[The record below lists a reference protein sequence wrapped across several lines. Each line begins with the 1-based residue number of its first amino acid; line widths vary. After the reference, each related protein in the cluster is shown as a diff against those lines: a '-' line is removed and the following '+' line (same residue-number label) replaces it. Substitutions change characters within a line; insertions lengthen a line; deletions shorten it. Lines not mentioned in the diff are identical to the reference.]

1 MAQTKNSMSKL
12 VRLTTLRDSL
22 LDCCKESVK
31 NADEWQTFHDMLAKV
46 VDMISDE
53 HRRLGYMAVYPIVNG
68 SAQEAL
74 FEGTRE
80 QCKIYTDI
88 LLENKPEM
96 KGNIIGI
103 TTAVIP
109 IKYFLDFIHSIPCN
123 TTNNMTK
130 LDNIAFSGMNPS
142 PRRAKLSTL

>member
-1 MAQTKNSMSKL
+1 MANKKNSMSKL
-12 VRLTTLRDSL
+12 DRLTMLRYAL
-22 LDCCKESVK
+22 LDCCLDSVK

-46 VDMISDE
+46 KDMISDE

-96 KGNIIGI
+96 KGNII
-103 TTAVIP
+103 V
-109 IKYFLDFIHSIPCN
+109 LE
-123 TTNNMTK
+123 
-130 LDNIAFSGMNPS
+130 L
-142 PRRAKLSTL
+142 

>member
-12 VRLTTLRDSL
+12 DRLTTLRDSL

-31 NADEWQTFHDMLAKV
+31 NADEWQTFHDWLEKV
-46 VDMISDE
+46 KDMISDE

-74 FEGTRE
+74 FEGTRD
-80 QCKIYTDI
+80 QCKLYTDI

-96 KGNIIGI
+96 KGNII
-103 TTAVIP
+103 V
-109 IKYFLDFIHSIPCN
+109 LE
-123 TTNNMTK
+123 
-130 LDNIAFSGMNPS
+130 L
-142 PRRAKLSTL
+142 

>member
-12 VRLTTLRDSL
+12 DRLTMLRDTL

-31 NADEWQTFHDMLAKV
+31 DADEWQTFHDMLAKV
-46 VDMISDE
+46 VDMMTDE
-53 HRRLGYMAVYPIVNG
+53 RRRLGYMAVYPIVNG

-88 LLENKPEM
+88 LLENQPEM
-96 KGNIIGI
+96 KGNII
-103 TTAVIP
+103 V
-109 IKYFLDFIHSIPCN
+109 LE
-123 TTNNMTK
+123 
-130 LDNIAFSGMNPS
+130 L
-142 PRRAKLSTL
+142 

>member
-12 VRLTTLRDSL
+12 DRLTMLRDTL

-46 VDMISDE
+46 VDMMTDE

-96 KGNIIGI
+96 KGNII
-103 TTAVIP
+103 V
-109 IKYFLDFIHSIPCN
+109 LE
-123 TTNNMTK
+123 
-130 LDNIAFSGMNPS
+130 L
-142 PRRAKLSTL
+142 

>member
-1 MAQTKNSMSKL
+1 MATTISKL
-12 VRLTTLRDSL
+12 DKLTMLRNSL

-31 NADEWQTFHDMLAKV
+31 NADEWQTFRDMLAKV
-46 VDMISDE
+46 KDMISDE

-68 SAQEAL
+68 SAQESL

-96 KGNIIGI
+96 KGNII
-103 TTAVIP
+103 V
-109 IKYFLDFIHSIPCN
+109 LE
-123 TTNNMTK
+123 
-130 LDNIAFSGMNPS
+130 L
-142 PRRAKLSTL
+142 

>member
-12 VRLTTLRDSL
+12 DRLTTLRYAL
-22 LDCCKESVK
+22 LDCCLDSVN

-46 VDMISDE
+46 KDMVSDE

-74 FEGTRE
+74 FEGTRD

-96 KGNIIGI
+96 KGNII
-103 TTAVIP
+103 V
-109 IKYFLDFIHSIPCN
+109 LE
-123 TTNNMTK
+123 
-130 LDNIAFSGMNPS
+130 L
-142 PRRAKLSTL
+142 

>member
-12 VRLTTLRDSL
+12 DRLTMLRDTL

-31 NADEWQTFHDMLAKV
+31 NADEWQTFHDMLARVK
-46 VDMISDE
+46 DMISDE

-80 QCKIYTDI
+80 QCKTYTDI

-96 KGNIIGI
+96 KGNII
-103 TTAVIP
+103 V
-109 IKYFLDFIHSIPCN
+109 LE
-123 TTNNMTK
+123 
-130 LDNIAFSGMNPS
+130 L
-142 PRRAKLSTL
+142 

>member
-1 MAQTKNSMSKL
+1 MEQAKNSMSKL
-12 VRLTTLRDSL
+12 DRLTMLRDTL

-31 NADEWQTFHDMLAKV
+31 DADEWQTFHDMLAKV
-46 VDMISDE
+46 VDMMTDE
-53 HRRLGYMAVYPIVNG
+53 RRRLGYMAVYPIVNG

-96 KGNIIGI
+96 KGNII
-103 TTAVIP
+103 V
-109 IKYFLDFIHSIPCN
+109 LE
-123 TTNNMTK
+123 
-130 LDNIAFSGMNPS
+130 L
-142 PRRAKLSTL
+142 

>member
-12 VRLTTLRDSL
+12 DRLTMLRDTL

-31 NADEWQTFHDMLAKV
+31 DADEWHTFHDMLAKV
-46 VDMISDE
+46 VDMMTDE
-53 HRRLGYMAVYPIVNG
+53 RRRLGYMAVYPIVNG

-88 LLENKPEM
+88 LLENQPEM
-96 KGNIIGI
+96 KGNII
-103 TTAVIP
+103 V
-109 IKYFLDFIHSIPCN
+109 LE
-123 TTNNMTK
+123 
-130 LDNIAFSGMNPS
+130 L
-142 PRRAKLSTL
+142 

>member
-1 MAQTKNSMSKL
+1 MAQAKNSMSKL
-12 VRLTTLRDSL
+12 DRLTMLRDTL

-31 NADEWQTFHDMLAKV
+31 DADEWQTFHDMLAKV
-46 VDMISDE
+46 VDMMTDE
-53 HRRLGYMAVYPIVNG
+53 RRRLGYMAVYPIVNG

-96 KGNIIGI
+96 KGNII
-103 TTAVIP
+103 V
-109 IKYFLDFIHSIPCN
+109 LE
-123 TTNNMTK
+123 
-130 LDNIAFSGMNPS
+130 L
-142 PRRAKLSTL
+142 